1 MYNFYSKW
9 NGGEGGWGVPCV
21 QFRVDFGLDCDES
34 YLEQNCGTEIYQL
47 ALIKA
52 ASPTGEKVSL
62 ILSSDGLF
70 VCLFFHCCYAG
81 GDALQCTRA
90 YHVTDE
96 LMLNVLRCQLTY

>member
-1 MYNFYSKW
+1 MEW
-9 NGGEGGWGVPCV
+9 GGGGGGVPCV

-62 ILSSDGLF
+62 ILSGDGLF
-70 VCLFFHCCYAG
+70 VCFSIAATQMETHRSARG
-81 GDALQCTRA
+81 R
-90 YHVTDE
+90 VMS
-96 LMLNVLRCQLTY
+96 LMN